1 MKKPVTII
9 SIILIVLVIAA
20 IILVPKIFS
29 KKEQTGSDQRQ
40 NQQNQVISADG
51 FIINEQVL
59 ENEIS
64 TIGTIR
70 ANEEVEIRSEVSRK
84 IISINFREG
93 AHVGRGQTLFS
104 LDADDLTAKMR
115 KLEIEEK
122 LAKARFEREKT
133 LLEKGLTSQEEYDI
147 NENTLEKIRADIS
160 ITRIE
165 ISKTRIRAPF
175 SGIAGLRNV
184 SKGSYVTPQ
193 TVLVTMQDVS
203 RVKVDF
209 SIPEKYS
216 PFFRKGQKL
225 TFDVEGIEGT
235 FEAEVYAYE
244 PKVENNT
251 RTLLLRA
258 VCSNPG
264 KKLMPGSFANVKLK
278 LSETEKAIL
287 IPTQALIPKLKGQSV
302 LVMRSGKAKL
312 TDVDIGERT
321 EEFVQIKSGEI
332 LPGDTIITT
341 NILRIKDNQAV
352 KVTVK

>member
-1 MKKPVTII
+1 LKKPVTII
-9 SIILIVLVIAA
+9 SIILILLVITA
-20 IILVPKIFS
+20 IFIVPKIFS
-29 KKEQTGSDQRQ
+29 KKEQSGPNQKQ
-40 NQQNQVISADG
+40 NPNQLISADG
-51 FIINEQVL
+51 FIITEQLL

-84 IISINFREG
+84 ILSINFKEG
-93 AHVGRGQTLFS
+93 GYVSRGQTLFS
-104 LDADDLTAKMR
+104 LDASDLTARLR

-122 LAKARFEREKT
+122 LAISKFEREKT

-147 NENTLEKIRADIS
+147 NENSLEKIRADIT
-160 ITRIE
+160 ITRID

-193 TVLVTMQDVS
+193 TVLVTLQDVS

-216 PFFRKGQKL
+216 PFFKKGQKL
-225 TFDVEGIEGT
+225 TFDIEGIEGT
-235 FEAEVYAYE
+235 FKAEVYAYE

-258 VCSNPG
+258 VCTNPG

-278 LSETEKAIL
+278 LFETDKAIL

-302 LVMRSGKAKL
+302 LVMRNGRTKL
-312 TDVDIGERT
+312 TDVEIGTRT
-321 EEFVQIKSGEI
+321 EEYVQLTSGEI
-332 LPGDTIITT
+332 LLGDTIITT
-341 NILRIKDNQAV
+341 NILRIKDNQPV

>member
-9 SIILIVLVIAA
+9 AVILLLIVIAA
-20 IILVPKIFS
+20 IFAVPRIFS
-29 KKEQTGSDQRQ
+29 KKEQPGSQRQ
-40 NQQNQVISADG
+40 NQNQMISADG
-51 FIINEQVL
+51 FIISEQLL

-84 IISINFREG
+84 IISINFKEG
-93 AHVGRGQTLFS
+93 GYVGRGQTLFS
-104 LDADDLTAKMR
+104 LDAADLTAKLR
-115 KLEIEEK
+115 KLEIEER
-122 LAKARFEREKT
+122 LAISKFEREKQ

-160 ITRIE
+160 ITRID
-165 ISKTRIRAPF
+165 ISKASIRAPF

-184 SKGSYVTPQ
+184 SRGSYVTPQ

-203 RVKVDF
+203 KVKVDF

-216 PFFRKGQKL
+216 PFFKTGQHL
-225 TFDVEGIEGT
+225 TFVVEGVEGT

-258 VCSNPG
+258 VCTNPG

-278 LSETEKAIL
+278 LSENDKAIM
-287 IPTQALIPKLKGQSV
+287 IPTQSLIPKLKGQSV
-302 LVMRSGKAKL
+302 LVLRNGKAKL
-312 TDVDIGERT
+312 TDIEIGTRT
-321 EEFVQIKSGEI
+321 EDFIQVTSGEI
-332 LPGDTIITT
+332 STGDTVITT
-341 NILRIKDNQAV
+341 NILRIKDNTPV
-352 KVTVK
+352 NVTVK